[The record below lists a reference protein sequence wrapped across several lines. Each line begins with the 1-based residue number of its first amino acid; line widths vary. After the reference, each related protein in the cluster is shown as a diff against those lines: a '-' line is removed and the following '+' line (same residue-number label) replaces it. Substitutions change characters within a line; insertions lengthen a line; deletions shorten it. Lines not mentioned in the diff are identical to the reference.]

1 MIIIFFQPIAGGHV
15 AIQII
20 LQHDNDMT
28 ACSASQNKNKN
39 RRLLRRWSLSLS
51 QKMYAWK
58 IRVEVFI
65 INFLY

>member
-1 MIIIFFQPIAGGHV
+1 MLIIFFQPIAGGHV

-28 ACSASQNKNKN
+28 ACSASQNKN

-65 INFLY
+65 INFLN